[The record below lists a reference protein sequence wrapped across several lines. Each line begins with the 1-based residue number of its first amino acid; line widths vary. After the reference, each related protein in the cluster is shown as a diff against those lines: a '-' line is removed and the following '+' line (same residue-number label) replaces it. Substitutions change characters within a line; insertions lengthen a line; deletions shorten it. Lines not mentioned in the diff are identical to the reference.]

1 VAMMMLKYILKQSF
15 PNNQNFVL
23 LININI

>member
-1 VAMMMLKYILKQSF
+1 MMMLKYILKQSF